1 MMKSCGNLQTQKGA
15 ALVVSLL
22 ILLVVTVVGLAGM
35 RTSTQELRMASN
47 AEDKQTAF
55 QQAQAAIDF
64 LVNNPNLL
72 PVTGSVGFTLCTT
85 NETRADG
92 TACNTNTVVLP
103 DPFCDD
109 ATTSS
114 GCTANQWSG
123 TSRLRLTRQNPG
135 TGLPPR
141 LLATSSAMFASAY
154 YLGESRYDA
163 TDVGRGADG
172 LGAGLM
178 RIIPK

>member
-1 MMKSCGNLQTQKGA
+1 MKHFSNLHIQRGA

-22 ILLVVTVVGLAGM
+22 ILLVVTIVGLAGM

-47 AEDKQTAF
+47 AEDKETAF
-55 QQAQAAIDF
+55 QQAQAAIDY
-64 LVNNPNLL
+64 LVNNPDLL
-72 PVTGSVGFTLCTT
+72 PVIGNVGYALCTANQT
-85 NETRADG
+85 KADG
-92 TACNTNTVVLP
+92 TACDQTNIDLP
-103 DPFCDD
+103 APPFDD
-109 ATTSS
+109 SAT
-114 GCTANQWSG
+114 G

-154 YLGESRYDA
+154 YLGESQYDA
-163 TDVGRGADG
+163 TGVGRGAAG

>member
-1 MMKSCGNLQTQKGA
+1 MKHFSDLQTQKGA

-22 ILLVVTVVGLAGM
+22 ILLVVTMVGLAGM

-47 AEDKQTAF
+47 AEDKQTAS
-55 QQAQAAIDF
+55 QQAQAAIDY
-64 LVNNPNLL
+64 LVNNPSLL
-72 PVTGSVGFTLCTT
+72 PVIGGVGFALCTT
-85 NETRADG
+85 NETKANG
-92 TACNTNTVVLP
+92 TACDTNDVELP

-114 GCTANQWSG
+114 GCTTNQWSG
-123 TSRLRLTRQNPG
+123 TSKLRLTRQNPG

-154 YLGESRYDA
+154 YLGESQYDA
-163 TDVGRGADG
+163 TGVGRGADG